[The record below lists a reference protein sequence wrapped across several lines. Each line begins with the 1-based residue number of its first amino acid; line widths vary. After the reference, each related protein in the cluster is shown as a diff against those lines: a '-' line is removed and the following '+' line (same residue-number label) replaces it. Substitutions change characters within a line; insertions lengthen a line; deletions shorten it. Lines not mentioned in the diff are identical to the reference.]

1 MTQSQRTLPLDGV
14 TVIAVEQYGAGPF
27 GTMLLADLGAE
38 VIKIENPAEGG
49 DVGRAVGPYMF
60 GEGDSQFFQAFNR
73 NKRSMTLNLKHPEGM
88 RLLRRLVGEADAIL
102 DNLRGDLPEKL
113 GLDYA
118 SLKDANPAIV
128 CAHLSA
134 YGRDNERKSWPGYD
148 YLMQAE
154 AGYCSLTGE
163 PDGPPARFG
172 VSIVDMMTGLM
183 TVFGLVSGVVGAR
196 KTGIGMDVDVS
207 LFDTALH
214 NLNYLATWYLN
225 AGHLQGREPRGA
237 HPSLT
242 PSQLYRTKDGWMF
255 LMCNKEKFWPVL
267 ADCIGRP
274 DWGTDPRYA
283 SFKARLA
290 NRDALTLD
298 LDSVLVTRT
307 TAEWMETLGG
317 VVPASPVYDVG
328 QALDNPFVRDGG
340 RVASFIRPE
349 GGASV
354 EGLVGPVRIDGQP
367 PPTVA
372 APAFGADTASVLGR
386 LGLSADEVAQLRA
399 DKIV

>member
-274 DWGTDPRYA
+274 EWGTDPRYA

-340 RVASFIRPE
+340 RVASFVRPE